1 MYNSMRCVRECINA
15 PEECPHGTNTSRT
28 AYTRGTHSKDV
39 PPIAAHACVLSTS
52 FYFVRRCCSCMQEL
66 AAGKRSS
73 AEKPL
78 KTRCDEELADVRR
91 YVEWLYLGVVNEQ
104 HAEQLFVLADRLT
117 DTHAAAA
124 RLLAATRGGRVRA
137 DVSAWWQLVIV
148 AGAAAAGVLVLSS
161 RVQPW
166 TYAALRPRVRFSPM
180 PA

>member
-1 MYNSMRCVRECINA
+1 MRCVRECINA

-166 TYAALRPRVRFSPM
+166 TYAALRCIPRPPPKRHY
-180 PA
+180 